1 MDKGKVQ
8 VYYGTGQGKT
18 SAALG
23 NVIRSAAEGKSAVVI
38 QFMKEAADIEFLKR
52 LEPEVRLFRFER
64 SEEAFESLT
73 KEEQEEEKQNI
84 ENGLN
89 FAKKVLTTDN
99 CDILVLDE
107 ILGLVENGVVSEEE
121 LIQIFGA
128 RSIFTSIILTGRTLP
143 DSIRDAADEVLNIVC
158 EKPVEAQEF
167 TFPCVDKLKYSI
179 YNGFVLIFMMNE
191 IKEHIYG
198 RGCADHK
205 QQIGCRRGR
214 RRSVEGRSAERQ
226 SHCNDC
232 SWERKEYFRN
242 CHLTRDGALSEEV
255 ILKRIGAAHQQMGR
269 FFGIEGYASGKDFDE

>member
-1 MDKGKVQ
+1 MKNGKIHI
-8 VYYGTGQGKT
+8 YTGDGHGKT
-18 SAALG
+18 PAALG
-23 NVIRSAAEGKSAVVI
+23 EALYAASAGKQVVVI

-158 EKPVEAQEF
+158 EKPVEA
-167 TFPCVDKLKYSI
+167 
-179 YNGFVLIFMMNE
+179 
-191 IKEHIYG
+191 
-198 RGCADHK
+198 
-205 QQIGCRRGR
+205 
-214 RRSVEGRSAERQ
+214 
-226 SHCNDC
+226 
-232 SWERKEYFRN
+232 
-242 CHLTRDGALSEEV
+242 
-255 ILKRIGAAHQQMGR
+255 
-269 FFGIEGYASGKDFDE
+269 

>member
-8 VYYGTGQGKT
+8 VYYGNGQGKT

-158 EKPVEAQEF
+158 EKPVEA
-167 TFPCVDKLKYSI
+167 
-179 YNGFVLIFMMNE
+179 
-191 IKEHIYG
+191 
-198 RGCADHK
+198 
-205 QQIGCRRGR
+205 
-214 RRSVEGRSAERQ
+214 
-226 SHCNDC
+226 
-232 SWERKEYFRN
+232 
-242 CHLTRDGALSEEV
+242 
-255 ILKRIGAAHQQMGR
+255 
-269 FFGIEGYASGKDFDE
+269 

>member
-1 MDKGKVQ
+1 MEKGKVQ

-64 SEEAFESLT
+64 SEEA
-73 KEEQEEEKQNI
+73 I

-143 DSIRDAADEVLNIVC
+143 DSIRDAADEVLNFVC
-158 EKPVEAQEF
+158 EKPVEA
-167 TFPCVDKLKYSI
+167 
-179 YNGFVLIFMMNE
+179 
-191 IKEHIYG
+191 
-198 RGCADHK
+198 
-205 QQIGCRRGR
+205 
-214 RRSVEGRSAERQ
+214 
-226 SHCNDC
+226 
-232 SWERKEYFRN
+232 
-242 CHLTRDGALSEEV
+242 
-255 ILKRIGAAHQQMGR
+255 
-269 FFGIEGYASGKDFDE
+269 